1 MQICSQPRRHPHR
14 NSIQIQGLELMPLS
28 ALYGF
33 RELRAVLGTRI
44 LHAAAVCSVRGS
56 LSPLDCSMPIVQIA
70 SKAVHDANDALL
82 GVHCITRITRPHV
95 HCFSDPRFG
104 ALSPTKLWVH
114 PLKMSLTSFALK
126 AQA

>member
-1 MQICSQPRRHPHR
+1 MS
-14 NSIQIQGLELMPLS
+14 LS
-28 ALYGF
+28 VLYGF
-33 RELRAVLGTRI
+33 RELRVVLQARI
-44 LHAAAVCSVRGS
+44 LHAAVVCSVRGP

-70 SKAVHDANDALL
+70 SKALHDANDALL
-82 GVHCITRITRPHV
+82 GVHCITRITRPHF